1 METLY
6 HQDSIEI
13 SPRGVKNGAGLLL
26 ELVNKVLDMG
36 KSGIRHER
44 TYIEADQCEAAVRY
58 DFEDETVIKK
68 ICDIYNIYEDS
79 L

>member
-26 ELVNKVLDMG
+26 ELVNEVLDMG

-44 TYIEADQCEAAVRY
+44 TYIEADQAAVRY

>member
-1 METLY
+1 
-6 HQDSIEI
+6 
-13 SPRGVKNGAGLLL
+13 
-26 ELVNKVLDMG
+26 MG